1 MLGKLFRHD
10 MRALSKTLRWVV
22 LGVVALALLA
32 SLVTA
37 IELRMSVN
45 NYADFL
51 QNTQLYAMFGMTQML
66 TVIGVA
72 ASGLLALF
80 FICRHFYR
88 NLFCDEGYLTHTL
101 PVSPAALLGSKL
113 LAGQVW
119 MLLSS
124 LSIVLALA
132 LFLLLGTS
140 AETLFNTELFR
151 EMFRVLTAEPL
162 PKGVGGLLLQLL
174 LYALAASVAGMLQLY
189 MALTIGCAIGR
200 KHRVAIAVCVYI
212 GLAFAVSM
220 LSAAFSLPVLISQLF
235 AGMADGNMGPELT
248 EQLVLSTF
256 GRALWVQIGVYAAL
270 AAGYFFLAEHL
281 MRRKLNLQ

>member
-1 MLGKLFRHD
+1 
-10 MRALSKTLRWVV
+10 
-22 LGVVALALLA
+22 
-32 SLVTA
+32 
-37 IELRMSVN
+37 
-45 NYADFL
+45 
-51 QNTQLYAMFGMTQML
+51 
-66 TVIGVA
+66 
-72 ASGLLALF
+72 
-80 FICRHFYR
+80 
-88 NLFCDEGYLTHTL
+88 
-101 PVSPAALLGSKL
+101 
-113 LAGQVW
+113 

-151 EMFRVLTAEPL
+151 EMFRALTAEPL